1 MMRYWEMELDVCTPL
16 FIGSGEKITEL
27 DYVYQSSNGMVYM
40 LDEAK
45 WASFLKR
52 ARLMNDFTSKVEAL
66 GKRFSLDSYLKNH
79 RELAARLHTS
89 DIVMELKR
97 RGVFHEGIP
106 AYVTG
111 KNPNDIVT
119 FARNGLGERYIP
131 GSSLKGAF
139 RTAILAYVLLN
150 IDRTKCY
157 NKLEHATRNGVN
169 HGRRSIK
176 NAVNETMDDVEKY
189 LGIRID
195 KDGKYDMV
203 NSRFKGLTV
212 SDAKLIDETAAIVQ
226 KWDLSLTKSQSEK
239 KPNDLPIYREAIVPA
254 TKAVFTIGID
264 GSERGM
270 GEIGVKTAGN
280 LLHALSVF
288 RDLQYKTYKE
298 AIDKV
303 YKGSV
308 DHSVFRYLDEL
319 NEANLVL
326 GGGTGYISKTLIYPI
341 AGSREKG
348 KSIARKILSEQF
360 DRPGRKYDPKHRY
373 DDIISPHTLK
383 LTKSNDMHMMGLCNI
398 KVVKEL

>member
-16 FIGSGEKITEL
+16 FIGSGEKITKL

-52 ARLMNDFTSKVEAL
+52 ARLMNDFASQVAL
-66 GKRFSLDSYLKNH
+66 GKCFSLDSYLKNH

-157 NKLEHATRNGVN
+157 NKLEHATRN
-169 HGRRSIK
+169 
-176 NAVNETMDDVEKY
+176 AVDETMDDVEKY

-212 SDAKLIDETAAIVQ
+212 SDAKLINETAAIVQ

-239 KPNDLPIYREAIVPA
+239 KPNYPPIYREAIVPA

-288 RDLQYKTYKE
+288 RNLQYKTYKE

-360 DRPGRKYDPKHRY
+360 DRPGRKHDHKHRY

>member
-16 FIGSGEKITEL
+16 FIGSGEKITKL
-27 DYVYQSSNGMVYM
+27 DYVYQPSNGMVYM

-52 ARLMNDFTSKVEAL
+52 ARLMNDFASQVAL
-66 GKRFSLDSYLKNH
+66 GKCFSLDSYLKNH

-119 FARNGLGERYIP
+119 FARNGLGERCIP

-157 NKLEHATRNGVN
+157 NKLEHATRN
-169 HGRRSIK
+169 
-176 NAVNETMDDVEKY
+176 AVDETMDDVEKY

-226 KWDLSLTKSQSEK
+226 KWDLSLTKSRSEK
-239 KPNDLPIYREAIVPA
+239 KPKYLPIYREAIVPA

-360 DRPGRKYDPKHRY
+360 DRPGRKYDHKHRY

>member
-16 FIGSGEKITEL
+16 FIGSGEKITKL

-66 GKRFSLDSYLKNH
+66 GKRSSLDSYLKNH

-157 NKLEHATRNGVN
+157 NKLEHATRN
-169 HGRRSIK
+169 
-176 NAVNETMDDVEKY
+176 AVDETMDDVEKY

-212 SDAKLIDETAAIVQ
+212 SDAKLINETAAIVQ

-239 KPNDLPIYREAIVPA
+239 KPKYLPIYREAIVPA

-360 DRPGRKYDPKHRY
+360 DRPGRKHDHKHRY

>member
-16 FIGSGEKITEL
+16 FIGSGEKITKL

-52 ARLMNDFTSKVEAL
+52 ARLMNDFASQVAL
-66 GKRFSLDSYLKNH
+66 GKCFSLDYYIRKDKK
-79 RELAARLHTS
+79 LAARLHTS

-111 KNPNDIVT
+111 KNPYDIVT

-157 NKLEHATRNGVN
+157 NKLEHATRN
-169 HGRRSIK
+169 
-176 NAVNETMDDVEKY
+176 AVDETMDDVEKY

-212 SDAKLIDETAAIVQ
+212 SDAKLMNETAAIVQ
-226 KWDLSLTKSQSEK
+226 KWDLSLTKSRSEK
-239 KPNDLPIYREAIVPA
+239 NPKYLRIYREAIVPA

-360 DRPGRKYDPKHRY
+360 DRPGRK

>member
-1 MMRYWEMELDVCTPL
+1 MMRYWEMELDICTPL
-16 FIGSGEKITEL
+16 FIGSGEKITKL

-52 ARLMNDFTSKVEAL
+52 ARLMNDFASQVAL

-157 NKLEHATRNGVN
+157 NKLEHATRN
-169 HGRRSIK
+169 
-176 NAVNETMDDVEKY
+176 AVDETMDDVEKY

-212 SDAKLIDETAAIVQ
+212 SDAKLINETAAIVQ
-226 KWDLSLTKSQSEK
+226 KWDLSLTKSRSEK
-239 KPNDLPIYREAIVPA
+239 NPKDLRIYREAIVPA

-383 LTKSNDMHMMGLCNI
+383 LTKSNDTHMMGLCNI

>member
-16 FIGSGEKITEL
+16 FIGSGEKITKL

-119 FARNGLGERYIP
+119 FDIVTFARNGLGERYIP

-157 NKLEHATRNGVN
+157 NKLEHATRN
-169 HGRRSIK
+169 
-176 NAVNETMDDVEKY
+176 AVDETMDDVEKY

-212 SDAKLIDETAAIVQ
+212 SDAKLINETAAIVQ

-239 KPNDLPIYREAIVPA
+239 KPNYLPIYREAIVPA

-288 RDLQYKTYKE
+288 RNLQYKTYKE

-360 DRPGRKYDPKHRY
+360 DRPGRKHDHKHRY

-383 LTKSNDMHMMGLCNI
+383 LTKLNDMHMMGLCNV

>member
-16 FIGSGEKITEL
+16 FIGSGEKITKL

-111 KNPNDIVT
+111 KNPKDIVT

-176 NAVNETMDDVEKY
+176 NAVDETMDDVEKY

-212 SDAKLIDETAAIVQ
+212 SDAKLINETAAIVQ

-239 KPNDLPIYREAIVPA
+239 KPKYLPIYREAIVPA

-360 DRPGRKYDPKHRY
+360 DRPD

>member
-16 FIGSGEKITEL
+16 FIGSGEKITKL

-111 KNPNDIVT
+111 KNPYDIVT

-157 NKLEHATRNGVN
+157 NKLEHATRN
-169 HGRRSIK
+169 
-176 NAVNETMDDVEKY
+176 AVDETMDDVEKY

-212 SDAKLIDETAAIVQ
+212 SDAKLINETAAIVQ

-239 KPNDLPIYREAIVPA
+239 KPKYLPIYREAIVPA

>member
-16 FIGSGEKITEL
+16 FIGSGEKITKL

-111 KNPNDIVT
+111 KNPNDNDIVT

-157 NKLEHATRNGVN
+157 NKLEHATRN
-169 HGRRSIK
+169 
-176 NAVNETMDDVEKY
+176 AVDETMDDVEKY

-212 SDAKLIDETAAIVQ
+212 SDAKLINETAAIVQ

-288 RDLQYKTYKE
+288 RNLQYKTYKE

-360 DRPGRKYDPKHRY
+360 DRPGRKYDHKHRY

>member
-16 FIGSGEKITEL
+16 FIGSGEKITKL

-157 NKLEHATRNGVN
+157 NKLEHATRN
-169 HGRRSIK
+169 
-176 NAVNETMDDVEKY
+176 AVDETMDDVEKY

-239 KPNDLPIYREAIVPA
+239 KPKYLPIYREAIVPA
-254 TKAVFTIGID
+254 TKAIFTIGID

-360 DRPGRKYDPKHRY
+360 DRPGRKYDHKHRY

>member
-16 FIGSGEKITEL
+16 FIGSGEKITKL
-27 DYVYQSSNGMVYM
+27 DYVYQPSNGMVYM

-52 ARLMNDFTSKVEAL
+52 ARLMNDFASQVAL
-66 GKRFSLDSYLKNH
+66 GKCFSLDSYLKNH

-157 NKLEHATRNGVN
+157 NKLEHATRN
-169 HGRRSIK
+169 
-176 NAVNETMDDVEKY
+176 AVDETMDDVEKY

-212 SDAKLIDETAAIVQ
+212 SDAKLINETAAIVQ

-239 KPNDLPIYREAIVPA
+239 KPKYLPIYREAIVPA

-288 RDLQYKTYKE
+288 RNLQYKTYKE

-360 DRPGRKYDPKHRY
+360 DRPGRKYDHKHRY

>member
-16 FIGSGEKITEL
+16 FIGSGEKITKL
-27 DYVYQSSNGMVYM
+27 DYVYRYNDGKVYM

-157 NKLEHATRNGVN
+157 NKLEHATRN
-169 HGRRSIK
+169 
-176 NAVNETMDDVEKY
+176 AVDETMDDVEKY

-212 SDAKLIDETAAIVQ
+212 SDAKLINETAAIVQ

-239 KPNDLPIYREAIVPA
+239 KPKYLPIYREAIVPA

-288 RDLQYKTYKE
+288 RNLQYKTYKE

-360 DRPGRKYDPKHRY
+360 DRPGRKDERR

-383 LTKSNDMHMMGLCNI
+383 LTKLNDMHMMGLCNV

>member
-16 FIGSGEKITEL
+16 FIGSGEKITKL

-157 NKLEHATRNGVN
+157 NKLEHATRN
-169 HGRRSIK
+169 
-176 NAVNETMDDVEKY
+176 AVDETMDDVEKY

-212 SDAKLIDETAAIVQ
+212 SDAKLINETAAIVQ

-239 KPNDLPIYREAIVPA
+239 KPKYLPIYREAIVPA

-288 RDLQYKTYKE
+288 RNLQYKTYKE

-360 DRPGRKYDPKHRY
+360 DRPGRKYDPKHCY

>member
-16 FIGSGEKITEL
+16 FIGSGEKITKL

-111 KNPNDIVT
+111 KNPKDIVT

-157 NKLEHATRNGVN
+157 NKLEHATRN
-169 HGRRSIK
+169 
-176 NAVNETMDDVEKY
+176 AVDETMDDVEKY

-212 SDAKLIDETAAIVQ
+212 SDAKLINETAAIVQ

-288 RDLQYKTYKE
+288 RNLQYKTYKE

-360 DRPGRKYDPKHRY
+360 NRPGRKYDHKHRY

>member
-16 FIGSGEKITEL
+16 FIGSGEKITKL

-111 KNPNDIVT
+111 KNHDIVT

-157 NKLEHATRNGVN
+157 NKLEHATRN
-169 HGRRSIK
+169 
-176 NAVNETMDDVEKY
+176 AVDETMDDVEKY

-212 SDAKLIDETAAIVQ
+212 SDAKLINETAAIVQ

-239 KPNDLPIYREAIVPA
+239 KPIPIYREAIVPA

-288 RDLQYKTYKE
+288 RNLQYKTYKE

-360 DRPGRKYDPKHRY
+360 DRPGRKYDPKHCY

>member
-16 FIGSGEKITEL
+16 FIGSGEKITKL

-52 ARLMNDFTSKVEAL
+52 ARLMNDFASQVAL
-66 GKRFSLDSYLKNH
+66 GKCFSLDSYLKNH

-157 NKLEHATRNGVN
+157 NKLEHATRN
-169 HGRRSIK
+169 
-176 NAVNETMDDVEKY
+176 AVDETMDDVEKY

-212 SDAKLIDETAAIVQ
+212 SDAKLINETAAIVQ

-239 KPNDLPIYREAIVPA
+239 KPKYLPIYREAIVPA

-288 RDLQYKTYKE
+288 RNLQYKTYKE

-360 DRPGRKYDPKHRY
+360 DRPGRKYDHKHRY

>member
-1 MMRYWEMELDVCTPL
+1 MELDVCTPL
-16 FIGSGEKITEL
+16 FIGSGEKITKL

-111 KNPNDIVT
+111 KNPKDIVT

-157 NKLEHATRNGVN
+157 NKLEHATRN
-169 HGRRSIK
+169 
-176 NAVNETMDDVEKY
+176 AVDETMDDVEKY

-212 SDAKLIDETAAIVQ
+212 SDAKLINETAAIVQ

-239 KPNDLPIYREAIVPA
+239 KPKDLYREAIVPA

-288 RDLQYKTYKE
+288 RNLQYKTYKE

>member
-16 FIGSGEKITEL
+16 FIGSGEKITKL

-157 NKLEHATRNGVN
+157 NKLEHATRN
-169 HGRRSIK
+169 
-176 NAVNETMDDVEKY
+176 AVDETMDDVEKY

-212 SDAKLIDETAAIVQ
+212 SDAKLINETAAIVQ

-239 KPNDLPIYREAIVPA
+239 KPKYLPIYREAIVPA

-288 RDLQYKTYKE
+288 RNLQYKTYKE

-360 DRPGRKYDPKHRY
+360 DRPGRKYDHKHRY

>member
-16 FIGSGEKITEL
+16 FIGSGEKITKL

-52 ARLMNDFTSKVEAL
+52 ARLMNDFTSKVAL

-157 NKLEHATRNGVN
+157 NKLEHATRN
-169 HGRRSIK
+169 
-176 NAVNETMDDVEKY
+176 AVDETMDDVEKY

-239 KPNDLPIYREAIVPA
+239 KPNYLPIYREAIVPA

-360 DRPGRKYDPKHRY
+360 DRPGRKYDPKRRY

>member
-16 FIGSGEKITEL
+16 FIGSGEKITKL
-27 DYVYQSSNGMVYM
+27 DYVYRYNDGKVYM

-52 ARLMNDFTSKVEAL
+52 ARLMDDFVSQVAL
-66 GKRFSLDSYLKNH
+66 GKCFSLDSYLKNH

-97 RGVFHEGIP
+97 RGVLHEGIP

-111 KNPNDIVT
+111 KNPYDIVT

-157 NKLEHATRNGVN
+157 NKLEHATRN
-169 HGRRSIK
+169 
-176 NAVNETMDDVEKY
+176 AVDETMDDVEKY

-212 SDAKLIDETAAIVQ
+212 SDAKLMNETAAIVQ

-239 KPNDLPIYREAIVPA
+239 KPKYLPIYREAIVPA

-360 DRPGRKYDPKHRY
+360 DRPGRKYDHKHRY

-383 LTKSNDMHMMGLCNI
+383 LTKSNDTHMMGLCNI

>member
-16 FIGSGEKITEL
+16 FIGSGEKITKL
-27 DYVYQSSNGMVYM
+27 DYVYRYNDGKVYM

-52 ARLMNDFTSKVEAL
+52 ARLMDDFVSQVAL
-66 GKRFSLDSYLKNH
+66 GKCFSLDSYLKNH

-157 NKLEHATRNGVN
+157 NKLEHATRN
-169 HGRRSIK
+169 
-176 NAVNETMDDVEKY
+176 AVDETMDDVEKY

-212 SDAKLIDETAAIVQ
+212 SDAKLINETAAIVQ

-239 KPNDLPIYREAIVPA
+239 KPKYLPIYREAIVPA

-288 RDLQYKTYKE
+288 RNLQYKTYKE

-360 DRPGRKYDPKHRY
+360 NRPGRKYDHKHRY

>member
-16 FIGSGEKITEL
+16 FIGSGEKITKL

-52 ARLMNDFTSKVEAL
+52 ARLMDDFVSQVAL
-66 GKRFSLDSYLKNH
+66 GKCFSLDSYLKNH

-176 NAVNETMDDVEKY
+176 NAVDETMDDVEKY

-212 SDAKLIDETAAIVQ
+212 SDAKLINETAAIVQ
-226 KWDLSLTKSQSEK
+226 KWDLSLTKSQSEE
-239 KPNDLPIYREAIVPA
+239 KPKDLYREAIVPA

>member
-16 FIGSGEKITEL
+16 FIGSGEKITKL

-45 WASFLKR
+45 WASFLKC

-111 KNPNDIVT
+111 KNPKDIVT

-157 NKLEHATRNGVN
+157 NKLEHATRN
-169 HGRRSIK
+169 
-176 NAVNETMDDVEKY
+176 AVDETMDDVEKY

-212 SDAKLIDETAAIVQ
+212 SDAKLINETAAIVQ

-239 KPNDLPIYREAIVPA
+239 KPKYLPIYREAIVPA

-288 RDLQYKTYKE
+288 RNLQYKTYKE

-360 DRPGRKYDPKHRY
+360 DRPGRKYDHKHRY

>member
-16 FIGSGEKITEL
+16 FIGSGEKITKL
-27 DYVYQSSNGMVYM
+27 DYVYRYNDGKVYM

-52 ARLMNDFTSKVEAL
+52 ARLMDDFVSQVAL
-66 GKRFSLDSYLKNH
+66 GKCFSLDSYLKNH

-97 RGVFHEGIP
+97 RGVLHEGIP

-111 KNPNDIVT
+111 KNHNDIVT

-157 NKLEHATRNGVN
+157 NKLEHATRN
-169 HGRRSIK
+169 
-176 NAVNETMDDVEKY
+176 AVDETMDDVEKY

-212 SDAKLIDETAAIVQ
+212 SDAKLINETAAIVQ
-226 KWDLSLTKSQSEK
+226 KWDLSLTKSRSEK
-239 KPNDLPIYREAIVPA
+239 KPKDLYREAIVPA

-360 DRPGRKYDPKHRY
+360 DRPGRKYDHKHRY

>member
-16 FIGSGEKITEL
+16 FIGSGEKITKL

-52 ARLMNDFTSKVEAL
+52 ARLMNDFASQVAL

-157 NKLEHATRNGVN
+157 NKLEHATRN
-169 HGRRSIK
+169 
-176 NAVNETMDDVEKY
+176 AVDETMDDVEKY

-239 KPNDLPIYREAIVPA
+239 KPIPIYREAIVPA

-360 DRPGRKYDPKHRY
+360 DRPGRKYDPKHCY

>member
-16 FIGSGEKITEL
+16 FIGSGEKITKL
-27 DYVYQSSNGMVYM
+27 DYVYQSSNWMVYM

-157 NKLEHATRNGVN
+157 NKLEHATRN
-169 HGRRSIK
+169 
-176 NAVNETMDDVEKY
+176 AVDETMDDVEKY

-212 SDAKLIDETAAIVQ
+212 SDAKLINETAAIVQ

-239 KPNDLPIYREAIVPA
+239 KPKYLPIYREAIVPA

-288 RDLQYKTYKE
+288 RNLQYKTYKE

-360 DRPGRKYDPKHRY
+360 DRPGRK

>member
-16 FIGSGEKITEL
+16 FIGSGEKITKL

-111 KNPNDIVT
+111 KNPRLYDIVT

-157 NKLEHATRNGVN
+157 NELEHATRNGVN

-176 NAVNETMDDVEKY
+176 NAVDETMDDVEKY

-212 SDAKLIDETAAIVQ
+212 SDAKLINETAAIVQ

-239 KPNDLPIYREAIVPA
+239 KPKYLPIYREAIVPA

-360 DRPGRKYDPKHRY
+360 DRPGRKYD
-373 DDIISPHTLK
+373 DIISPHTLK

>member
-16 FIGSGEKITEL
+16 FIGSGEKITKL

-52 ARLMNDFTSKVEAL
+52 ARLMNDFASQVAL

-157 NKLEHATRNGVN
+157 NKLEHATRN
-169 HGRRSIK
+169 
-176 NAVNETMDDVEKY
+176 AVDETMDDVEKY

-212 SDAKLIDETAAIVQ
+212 SDAKLINETAAIVQ

-239 KPNDLPIYREAIVPA
+239 KPQYLPIYREAIVPA

-288 RDLQYKTYKE
+288 RNLQYKTYKE

-308 DHSVFRYLDEL
+308 DHSVFRYFDEL

-360 DRPGRKYDPKHRY
+360 DRPGRKYDHKHRY

>member
-1 MMRYWEMELDVCTPL
+1 M
-16 FIGSGEKITEL
+16 
-27 DYVYQSSNGMVYM
+27 
-40 LDEAK
+40 
-45 WASFLKR
+45 
-52 ARLMNDFTSKVEAL
+52 
-66 GKRFSLDSYLKNH
+66 
-79 RELAARLHTS
+79 
-89 DIVMELKR
+89 
-97 RGVFHEGIP
+97 
-106 AYVTG
+106 
-111 KNPNDIVT
+111 T

-157 NKLEHATRNGVN
+157 NKLEHATRN
-169 HGRRSIK
+169 
-176 NAVNETMDDVEKY
+176 AVDETMDDVEKY

-212 SDAKLIDETAAIVQ
+212 SDAKLINETAAIVQ

-239 KPNDLPIYREAIVPA
+239 KPNYPPIYREAIVPA

-288 RDLQYKTYKE
+288 RNLQYKTYKE

-360 DRPGRKYDPKHRY
+360 DRPGRKHDHKHRY

>member
-16 FIGSGEKITEL
+16 FIGSGEKITKL

-157 NKLEHATRNGVN
+157 NKLEHATRN
-169 HGRRSIK
+169 
-176 NAVNETMDDVEKY
+176 AVDETMDDVEKY

-212 SDAKLIDETAAIVQ
+212 SDAKLINETAAIVQ

-239 KPNDLPIYREAIVPA
+239 KPKYLYREAIVPA

-288 RDLQYKTYKE
+288 RNLQYKTYKE

-348 KSIARKILSEQF
+348 KSIARKILSE
-360 DRPGRKYDPKHRY
+360 KYDHKHRY

>member
-16 FIGSGEKITEL
+16 FIGSGEKITKL

-52 ARLMNDFTSKVEAL
+52 ARLMNDFASQVAL
-66 GKRFSLDSYLKNH
+66 GKCFSLDYYIRKDKK
-79 RELAARLHTS
+79 LAARLHTS

-157 NKLEHATRNGVN
+157 NKLEHATRN
-169 HGRRSIK
+169 
-176 NAVNETMDDVEKY
+176 AVDETMDDVEKY

-212 SDAKLIDETAAIVQ
+212 SDAKLINETAAIVQ

-239 KPNDLPIYREAIVPA
+239 KPKYLPIYREAIVPA

-288 RDLQYKTYKE
+288 RNLQYKTYKE

-360 DRPGRKYDPKHRY
+360 DRPGRKYDHKHRY

>member
-16 FIGSGEKITEL
+16 FIGSGEKITKL
-27 DYVYQSSNGMVYM
+27 DYVYQPSNGMVYM

-52 ARLMNDFTSKVEAL
+52 ARLMNDFASPVAL
-66 GKRFSLDSYLKNH
+66 GKCFSLDSYLKNH

-157 NKLEHATRNGVN
+157 NKLEHATRN
-169 HGRRSIK
+169 
-176 NAVNETMDDVEKY
+176 AVDETMDDVEKY

-212 SDAKLIDETAAIVQ
+212 SDAKLINETAAIVQ

-239 KPNDLPIYREAIVPA
+239 KPKYLPIYREAIVPA

-288 RDLQYKTYKE
+288 RNLQYKTYKE

-360 DRPGRKYDPKHRY
+360 DRPGRKYDHKHRY

>member
-16 FIGSGEKITEL
+16 FIGSGEKITKL

-111 KNPNDIVT
+111 KNPIDIVT

-157 NKLEHATRNGVN
+157 NKLEHATRN
-169 HGRRSIK
+169 
-176 NAVNETMDDVEKY
+176 AVDETMDDVEKY

-212 SDAKLIDETAAIVQ
+212 SDAKLINETAAIVQ

-239 KPNDLPIYREAIVPA
+239 KPKYLPIYREAIVPA

-288 RDLQYKTYKE
+288 RNLQYKTYKE

-360 DRPGRKYDPKHRY
+360 DRPGRKYDHKHRY

>member
-16 FIGSGEKITEL
+16 FIGSGEKITKL
-27 DYVYQSSNGMVYM
+27 DYVYRYNDGKVYM

-52 ARLMNDFTSKVEAL
+52 ARLMDDFVSQVAL
-66 GKRFSLDSYLKNH
+66 GKCFSLDSYLKNH

-97 RGVFHEGIP
+97 RGVLHEGIP

-111 KNPNDIVT
+111 KNPYDIVT

-157 NKLEHATRNGVN
+157 NKLEHATRN
-169 HGRRSIK
+169 
-176 NAVNETMDDVEKY
+176 AVDETMDDVEKY

-212 SDAKLIDETAAIVQ
+212 SDAKLMNETAAIVQ
-226 KWDLSLTKSQSEK
+226 KWDLSLTKSRSEK
-239 KPNDLPIYREAIVPA
+239 NPKDLRIYREAIVPA

>member
-16 FIGSGEKITEL
+16 FIGSGEKITKL

-66 GKRFSLDSYLKNH
+66 GKRFSLDSYLKKH

-157 NKLEHATRNGVN
+157 NKLENGVN

-176 NAVNETMDDVEKY
+176 NAVDETMDDVEKY

-212 SDAKLIDETAAIVQ
+212 SDAKLINETAAIVQ

-239 KPNDLPIYREAIVPA
+239 KPKYLPIYREAIVPA

-288 RDLQYKTYKE
+288 RNLQYKTYKE

-360 DRPGRKYDPKHRY
+360 DRPGRKYD
-373 DDIISPHTLK
+373 DIISPHTLK

>member
-16 FIGSGEKITEL
+16 FIGSGEKITKL

-111 KNPNDIVT
+111 KNPRLYDIVT

-139 RTAILAYVLLN
+139 RTAILAN
-150 IDRTKCY
+150 RDRTKCY
-157 NKLEHATRNGVN
+157 NELEHATRNGVN

-176 NAVNETMDDVEKY
+176 NAVDETMDDVEKY

-239 KPNDLPIYREAIVPA
+239 KPKYLPIYREAIVPA

-288 RDLQYKTYKE
+288 RNLQYKTYKE

-360 DRPGRKYDPKHRY
+360 DRPGRKYD
-373 DDIISPHTLK
+373 DIISPHTLK

>member
-16 FIGSGEKITEL
+16 FIGSGEKITKL

-52 ARLMNDFTSKVEAL
+52 ARLMNDFASQVAL
-66 GKRFSLDSYLKNH
+66 GKCFSLDSYLKNH

-157 NKLEHATRNGVN
+157 NKLEHATRN
-169 HGRRSIK
+169 
-176 NAVNETMDDVEKY
+176 AVDETMDDVEKY

-212 SDAKLIDETAAIVQ
+212 SDAKLINETAAIVQ

-239 KPNDLPIYREAIVPA
+239 KPNYPPIYREAIVPA

-288 RDLQYKTYKE
+288 RNLQYKTYKE

-360 DRPGRKYDPKHRY
+360 DRPGGKHDHKHRY

>member
-16 FIGSGEKITEL
+16 FIGSGEKITKL
-27 DYVYQSSNGMVYM
+27 DYVYRYNDGKVYM

-52 ARLMNDFTSKVEAL
+52 ARLMDDFVSQVAL
-66 GKRFSLDSYLKNH
+66 GKCFSLDSYLKNH

-157 NKLEHATRNGVN
+157 NKLEHATRN
-169 HGRRSIK
+169 
-176 NAVNETMDDVEKY
+176 AVDETMDDVEKY

-212 SDAKLIDETAAIVQ
+212 SDAKLINETAAIVQ

-239 KPNDLPIYREAIVPA
+239 KPKYLPIYREAIVPA

-288 RDLQYKTYKE
+288 RNLQYKTYKE

-360 DRPGRKYDPKHRY
+360 DRPD

>member
-16 FIGSGEKITEL
+16 FIGSGEKITKL

-157 NKLEHATRNGVN
+157 NKLEHATRN
-169 HGRRSIK
+169 
-176 NAVNETMDDVEKY
+176 AVDETMDDVEKY

-212 SDAKLIDETAAIVQ
+212 SDAKLINETAAIVQ

-239 KPNDLPIYREAIVPA
+239 KPKYLPIYREAIVPA

-360 DRPGRKYDPKHRY
+360 DRPGRKYDHKHCY